1 MKISQAET
9 ALARC
14 VEAGLTVFL
23 HAQPGTGKSK
33 LVERLARASG
43 VERRTLSLSLVQPED
58 IRVPVPTASG
68 LVWRYAEVLP
78 REGRGILFLDEFPQA
93 SETVQSVFGQLLY
106 QGRLDE
112 YELPPGWVVVCAGNR
127 VEDRAAAHA
136 IPTQIRNRVVHIPVE
151 TTVEDWADYDPD
163 VPPRVR
169 IERWPQGRLEDGRP
183 HPLLKAMLKTRPD
196 SVSTPSN
203 WRDLLA
209 WPSPRTLSMASAYM
223 AQRQEMDEID
233 WAIVAGLIG
242 EPAAAELRTYAEL
255 RLKLPTLEDVKAG
268 RAEAGAVTDPVER
281 WVAAFSLAEEAL
293 QEGEDAVGAVIEFC
307 RPWGGV
313 IRAALLAT
321 IVRRGPVLG
330 KAVFEWKA
338 VIELALE
345 LDQTGI
351 VPVTSRQQARGKQR

>member
-1 MKISQAET
+1 MRISQAEV

-33 LVERLARASG
+33 VVERLARASG
-43 VERRTLSLSLVQPED
+43 AEKRTLSLSLVQPED
-58 IRVPVPTASG
+58 IRVPVPTAAG

-93 SETVQSVFGQLLY
+93 TESVQSMFGQLLY

-112 YELPPGWVVVCAGNR
+112 YELPAGWVVICAGNR
-127 VEDRAAAHA
+127 MDDRAAAHA
-136 IPTQIRNRVVHIPVE
+136 IPTPIRNRVVHIPIE
-151 TTVEDWADYDPD
+151 TTLEEWAEYDPD
-163 VPPRVR
+163 VPPKVR
-169 IERWPQGRLEDGRP
+169 IEKWPERRLEDGRP
-183 HPLLKAMLKTRPD
+183 HPLIQAMLKTRPD
-196 SVSTPSN
+196 SMSTPSN

-223 AQRQEMDEID
+223 AQRGNMDEID
-233 WAIVAGLIG
+233 WSVVAGLIG
-242 EPAAAELRTYAEL
+242 EAAAAELRTYAQVRRE
-255 RLKLPTLEDVKAG
+255 LPTLEEIRAG
-268 RAEAGAVTDPVER
+268 RADAGSVSDLVAR
-281 WVAAFSLAEEAL
+281 WVAAFSLVEEAL
-293 QEGEDAVGAVIEFC
+293 REGEDAVEAVIEFC

-313 IRAALLAT
+313 IRAALLAL
-321 IVRRGPVLG
+321 IARRGPVLG
-330 KAVFEWKA
+330 QPVLEWKA

-351 VPVTSRQQARGKQR
+351 VPVTSRQASGRKER